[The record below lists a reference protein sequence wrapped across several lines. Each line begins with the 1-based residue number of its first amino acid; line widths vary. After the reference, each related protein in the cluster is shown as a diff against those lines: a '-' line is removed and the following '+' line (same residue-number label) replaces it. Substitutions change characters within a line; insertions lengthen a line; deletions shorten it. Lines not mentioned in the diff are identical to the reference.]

1 MDCTLSLLPA
11 ISGCNCF
18 ILQMV
23 IRLYM
28 TGLIFWLADTPENYP
43 HSSAGFYATG
53 IAGVYKN
60 ITNFNQLDDIDLT
73 KEISGSAGR

>member
-1 MDCTLSLLPA
+1 
-11 ISGCNCF
+11 
-18 ILQMV
+18 
-23 IRLYM
+23 M